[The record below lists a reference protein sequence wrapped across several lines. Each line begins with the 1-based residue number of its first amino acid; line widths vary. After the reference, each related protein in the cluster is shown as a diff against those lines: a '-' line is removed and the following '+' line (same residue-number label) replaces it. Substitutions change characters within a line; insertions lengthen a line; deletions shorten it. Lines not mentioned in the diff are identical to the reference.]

1 MNVPL
6 SDSIEVMPFDFNTA
20 LEEVQAG
27 DINQRPDI
35 RLQQEQI
42 KLYELDKKSTIS
54 GYYPTLSANFFYGYT
69 GYNNKFAPFE
79 TINNQW
85 FNNSYFTLSLKI
97 PVFDGFSKK
106 YQVKQKSV
114 TLQKSVNSLMDMK
127 LKAERDVLDAVNNY
141 TSNKNLVNNSKRSLD
156 LAEQLFKD
164 ASIEYNNGLINITD
178 LLDVQDDLSDARN
191 NYSTALVNLKIAELD
206 VKKANGQLVP

>member
-1 MNVPL
+1 
-6 SDSIEVMPFDFNTA
+6 
-20 LEEVQAG
+20 
-27 DINQRPDI
+27 
-35 RLQQEQI
+35 
-42 KLYELDKKSTIS
+42 
-54 GYYPTLSANFFYGYT
+54 
-69 GYNNKFAPFE
+69 
-79 TINNQW
+79 
-85 FNNSYFTLSLKI
+85 
-97 PVFDGFSKK
+97 
-106 YQVKQKSV
+106 
-114 TLQKSVNSLMDMK
+114 MDMK